1 MICDKSA
8 IFFLGIRKKNPCI
21 YFKSIYIL
29 WKQPLKIYSINKIS
43 LKDMQVLW
51 NTQKTHALTHKK
63 YREYL
68 DGFPSHFESPRR
80 FCSLR
85 HCLSRKIWACRDWV
99 HPNRWDLK
107 TSWSRPSGK
116 SFTVPPTSQQL
127 DYVPQGPT
135 SLNGPSEIPGRER
148 RLAPYGCCFC
158 PFLWRSWGL
167 VSVGLETGQIWLESH
182 SCDSGQ
188 ILGRLTEGHTED
200 LRGGAR
206 KDKGGSVQLSPWDSP
221 QAREP
226 DYKV

>member
-116 SFTVPPTSQQL
+116 RKIGPLRVLFLSILMKELAIGECWFGDRSDMIGKPQL
-127 DYVPQGPT
+127 WLRPDPGQADWRTHRGP
-135 SLNGPSEIPGRER
+135 ER
-148 RLAPYGCCFC
+148 RSEK
-158 PFLWRSWGL
+158 R
-167 VSVGLETGQIWLESH
+167 
-182 SCDSGQ
+182 
-188 ILGRLTEGHTED
+188 
-200 LRGGAR
+200 
-206 KDKGGSVQLSPWDSP
+206 
-221 QAREP
+221 
-226 DYKV
+226 